1 MNLSELWL
9 RELVN
14 PLLTGPQIAAQLT
27 MAGLEVDGL
36 NPVAGSFDGV
46 IVAKVLS
53 TEQHP
58 NADKLTLCE
67 VDVGSGNP
75 LKIVC
80 GASNVRKG
88 LMVALATIGANLP
101 NDFKIK
107 ESMLRGQLSQGML
120 CSVAE
125 LGLEE
130 SSDGIMELSED
141 APIGEDLRIY
151 LNLDDQ
157 VFDIDLTPNRAD
169 CFSVLGLARE
179 VAALNNIPLTKIPA
193 HENLPKID
201 DKLTIDL
208 EAYDAC
214 PKYCGRIIKKINKN
228 AKTPVWI
235 KERLRRSGIRAI
247 HPVVDVINYVM
258 IELGQPMHAFDLKS
272 IDGGIKVRFGHEDEK
287 LKLLDGQEIK
297 LSEKVLVIASHNKP
311 LALAGIMGG
320 DESAVNDD
328 TDDIFIESAFF
339 NPLIISGVA
348 RSFSLSSDSS
358 QRFERGVDPNLQI
371 IALERA
377 TYLLQEIVGGEL
389 GPIVTAIKEESLP
402 TKEVILFNPAKVK
415 KLTGVD
421 ISHESMLKILKDL
434 GMIVNNKE
442 TPWSITAPSYRF
454 DIGADED
461 VVEEIIRLYGYDKLE
476 ALPHIAD
483 MQAGTINSYEYLLGE
498 IGKFLSDRGYHETI
512 SYSFVDPALQ
522 QELYK
527 ESQALKLLNPI
538 SLELSEMRVGMW
550 AGLIASMIYN
560 IHRQQTVIKFFEAG
574 VVFDN
579 TQGKLEERQCIA
591 GLITGQ
597 QGAFNWSEKTHAF
610 DFYDMKG
617 DIQALFASLNL
628 NNVKF
633 VAANHNALHPG
644 KSARILLDNQELG
657 WVGVLHPRFNDEL
670 SLSDEVILFE
680 LSLKPIIRE
689 NLIRYQAIS
698 KYPQIRRDLSL
709 LVNNEVS
716 ALDIEQAVRDVVA
729 NNWLKSFDVFDLY
742 IGESIPQGKKSLAIS
757 LTLQDD
763 SRTLVDA
770 EINLTIDA
778 IIKKLGDEFSI
789 ILRRDNV

>member
-179 VAALNNIPLTKIPA
+179 VAALNNLPLTKIPT
-193 HENLPKID
+193 HENLSKID